1 MSRQKQKGTAFESAI
16 VEYLQNNLCDDT
28 IERRALNGT
37 ADRGDITGVK
47 FCGQRMTLECKNENR
62 MRLAEYMREAETE
75 AANDNAFYYAVIHKK
90 RGVGISNAKTIGQQ
104 YVTMP
109 LHVFTHII
117 EKSGWYK
124 EALKTEA
131 LKNKENKK

>member
-16 VEYLQNNLCDDT
+16 VEYLQDKLCNDT

-37 ADRGDITGVK
+37 CDRGDISGVT
-47 FCGQRMTLECKNENR
+47 FCGSRMVLECKNENR

-75 AANDNAFYYAVIHKK
+75 ATNDNAHYYAVIHKK
-90 RGVGISNAKTIGQQ
+90 RGVGISTAQTVGQQ

-109 LHVFTHII
+109 LHMLVSMIYDANR
-117 EKSGWYK
+117 WYE
-124 EALKTEA
+124 EAHE
-131 LKNKENKK
+131 NKEYKK